1 MMLVAEATRLC
12 HRLREIHGRPD
23 SDHRREERLEGLSGG
38 LEPASFVCACL
49 VFQLQQA
56 EDSRILF
63 RLRRAPVVPS
73 CRAEQKHSCTD
84 ISFSTWFCCNAS
96 SQLHA
101 CPVLPEFSCL
111 TPYIVLVE
119 PAPEASGE
127 VSTWGPTLA
136 VENLRGPSKR
146 RRRRPSPSRERRGG
160 ASGDVA

>member
-96 SQLHA
+96 SHPLHRA
-101 CPVLPEFSCL
+101 
-111 TPYIVLVE
+111 
-119 PAPEASGE
+119 
-127 VSTWGPTLA
+127 
-136 VENLRGPSKR
+136 R
-146 RRRRPSPSRERRGG
+146 G
-160 ASGDVA
+160 ASAGGLGRGFDLGPHTRS